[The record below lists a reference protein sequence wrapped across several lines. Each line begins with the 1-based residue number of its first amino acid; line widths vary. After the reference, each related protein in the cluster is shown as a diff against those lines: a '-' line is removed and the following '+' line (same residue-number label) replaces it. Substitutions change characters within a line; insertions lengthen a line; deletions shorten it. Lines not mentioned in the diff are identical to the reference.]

1 MSNNKQPVDKHDE
14 KANCITEQST
24 AYRADTGLGGGLVGA
39 VIGGLVG
46 RRFGGVF
53 GAVVGTVAGAL
64 AGKGTAERVN
74 RTVEAIVD
82 AAKSVSEGV
91 DESVNSVKGVGNA
104 LKDTVEEVKPSLVGV
119 AETAKDTA
127 EEVKPSLVGVIDALK
142 DAVESVKPSIVGAAN
157 SVAAGVNHSVK
168 SVADVLKDTVEEVK
182 TSVVGVVDTVK
193 GTGEEVNPSGIVV
206 EDTAKTTVEEVNPFI
221 GGVVNSV
228 AESGSKLVTGDRTT
242 GNVVNGVADRVN
254 HSIQGERHVSK
265 NVVEQVN
272 PSPSVIPVEVSAKI
286 TADEV
291 KLPDHHKGKL
301 YDEQLVRAQTRQASQ
316 EHPLTSEVNEQT
328 YQTLKP
334 LQQSENIQE
343 KTLNQINSKNLQ
355 QKRDKLAPHLQKT
368 ARKVKQQKI
377 QIVNKKNLNLAGI
390 IVGAATIIFTG
401 ITWGFSAKPKLVV
414 TQSPE
419 SNQVLRPTQTTIAPS
434 PATKPPNKNTP
445 SPTAKSPKTIA
456 LNPRTKPPKT
466 IADGWIFIGNINK
479 VSASSLGGKPLI
491 KGSQLIDSP
500 IVPSVGSIVSVSVR
514 PGVALRKNKPQEP
527 DFNYKKQKVLA
538 ILKRGE
544 KLKIIRVE
552 AVTPSTTTRPTTKV
566 WAEVDRCGSACK

>member
-1 MSNNKQPVDKHDE
+1 MSNNKQPVEKHGDE
-14 KANCITEQST
+14 KANCIKAQST

-119 AETAKDTA
+119 
-127 EEVKPSLVGVIDALK
+127 IDALK
-142 DAVESVKPSIVGAAN
+142 V
-157 SVAAGVNHSVK
+157 
-168 SVADVLKDTVEEVK
+168 TVEEVK
-182 TSVVGVVDTVK
+182 PSVVGVVDTVK
-193 GTGEEVNPSGIVV
+193 GTAEEVNPSEIAV
-206 EDTAKTTVEEVNPFI
+206 EDSAKTAVEEVNSSI
-221 GGVVNSV
+221 VGVVNSV

-291 KLPDHHKGKL
+291 KLPDNHKGKL
-301 YDEQLVRAQTRQASQ
+301 YDEQLVRAQMRQASQ

-434 PATKPPNKNTP
+434 PT
-445 SPTAKSPKTIA
+445 
-456 LNPRTKPPKT
+456 TKPPKT

-491 KGSQLIDSP
+491 KGAQLIDSP

-527 DFNYKKQKVLA
+527 DFNYKKQKV
-538 ILKRGE
+538 
-544 KLKIIRVE
+544 
-552 AVTPSTTTRPTTKV
+552 
-566 WAEVDRCGSACK
+566 